1 MARFWGEPEYRH
13 GEAEKIGVLLTNLG
27 TPQAPTTKAVR
38 VYLREFLSDPKV
50 VETPKWWWQILLN
63 AVILPSRSP
72 KTAAAYRQV
81 WTDDGSPLMTISQAQ
96 RQAIEKA
103 FTDQPVAVELGMSY
117 GKPSLPDALRRLRGQ
132 NCRRLLILPLYPQYA
147 GCTVGSV
154 FSAVSAEL
162 SSWRWTPHFRFIG
175 GYCDDARYIAALADS
190 VAEFRQKNG
199 DAELLLFSFHGT
211 PVDMLKDGDPY
222 HCFCHKTARLTAEK
236 LNLKESQWQLTF
248 QSRFGRAEWL
258 KPYTIDIMRDLPKQG
273 VKSVQVISPAFSV
286 DCLETLEEIAT
297 ENREVFLAAGGESY
311 AYISALNDTPAHID
325 FLQALIRESVGD
337 WLNTL
342 HNQDATETA
351 QRAEALKGKEA

>member
-1 MARFWGEPEYRH
+1 M
-13 GEAEKIGVLLTNLG
+13 
-27 TPQAPTTKAVR
+27 
-38 VYLREFLSDPKV
+38 
-50 VETPKWWWQILLN
+50 
-63 AVILPSRSP
+63 
-72 KTAAAYRQV
+72 
-81 WTDDGSPLMTISQAQ
+81 
-96 RQAIEKA
+96 
-103 FTDQPVAVELGMSY
+103 
-117 GKPSLPDALRRLRGQ
+117 
-132 NCRRLLILPLYPQYA
+132 
-147 GCTVGSV
+147 
-154 FSAVSAEL
+154 
-162 SSWRWTPHFRFIG
+162 
-175 GYCDDARYIAALADS
+175 
-190 VAEFRQKNG
+190 
-199 DAELLLFSFHGT
+199 
-211 PVDMLKDGDPY
+211 
-222 HCFCHKTARLTAEK
+222 
-236 LNLKESQWQLTF
+236 TF

>member
-1 MARFWGEPEYRH
+1 M
-13 GEAEKIGVLLTNLG
+13 
-27 TPQAPTTKAVR
+27 
-38 VYLREFLSDPKV
+38 
-50 VETPKWWWQILLN
+50 
-63 AVILPSRSP
+63 
-72 KTAAAYRQV
+72 
-81 WTDDGSPLMTISQAQ
+81 
-96 RQAIEKA
+96 
-103 FTDQPVAVELGMSY
+103 
-117 GKPSLPDALRRLRGQ
+117 
-132 NCRRLLILPLYPQYA
+132 
-147 GCTVGSV
+147 
-154 FSAVSAEL
+154 